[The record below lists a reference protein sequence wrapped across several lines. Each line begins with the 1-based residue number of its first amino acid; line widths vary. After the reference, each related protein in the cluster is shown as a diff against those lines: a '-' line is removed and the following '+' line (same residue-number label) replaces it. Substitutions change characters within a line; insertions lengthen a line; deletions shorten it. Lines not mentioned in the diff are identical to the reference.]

1 MSAKKRG
8 RTRSGAAEAP
18 GLSQGRAGRVLGAR
32 GAGFAGSVWGFA
44 EDPFP
49 LRSGRRRQ
57 FVTQFPGQS
66 LREEEGA
73 GPFSA
78 LPPTLGIPGLW
89 ASRGGWRLEGSSFR
103 GAGGSGDPILRRLGL
118 PDRSAGLQACTP
130 PRPVTSR
137 GLSGAGVGAPG
148 PTWGRRS
155 GAGLGSPPHA
165 RVNRRFRTF
174 FACPSPFLPLPNP
187 GRVPARPPFLPRVAG
202 GACTS
207 AGNGG

>member
-44 EDPFP
+44 EDLFP

-89 ASRGGWRLEGSSFR
+89 ASWGGWRLEGSSFR
-103 GAGGSGDPILRRLGL
+103 GQAGPGIPSCAGRACQTAPLGSKH
-118 PDRSAGLQACTP
+118 A
-130 PRPVTSR
+130 PRP
-137 GLSGAGVGAPG
+137 AP
-148 PTWGRRS
+148 
-155 GAGLGSPPHA
+155 
-165 RVNRRFRTF
+165 
-174 FACPSPFLPLPNP
+174 
-187 GRVPARPPFLPRVAG
+187 
-202 GACTS
+202 
-207 AGNGG
+207 